1 MVQKILMV
9 ALGGALGTLC
19 RYGLSTGVH
28 SLLGRNFPWGT
39 LTVNM
44 LGCFMFG
51 LIWVM
56 AEEKN
61 LIPES
66 LRIMLLVGFMG
77 AFTTFS
83 TFIFENSNLIHHGE
97 WIRLMVNLAG
107 QNFLGFMA
115 LYLGYALGRLL

>member
-19 RYGLSTGVH
+19 RYGLCTGVH
-28 SLLGRNFPWGT
+28 ALLGRNFPWGT
-39 LTVNM
+39 ATVNL

-61 LIPES
+61 MISES

-83 TFIFENSNLIHHGE
+83 TFIFENSGLIHHGE
-97 WIRLMVNLAG
+97 WIRLMANLAG
-107 QNFLGFMA
+107 QNLLGFMA
-115 LYLGYALGRLL
+115 LYLGYSLGRLL